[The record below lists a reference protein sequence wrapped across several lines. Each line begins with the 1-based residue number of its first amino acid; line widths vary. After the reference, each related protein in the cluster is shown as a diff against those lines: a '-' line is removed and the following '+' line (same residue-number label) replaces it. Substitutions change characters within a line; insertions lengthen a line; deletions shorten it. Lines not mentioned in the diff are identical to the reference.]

1 MTATDSPQVAS
12 PTKGRSEEDVIRG
25 GVLRFVREA
34 ALEFQPLPGELE
46 LAKRLDC
53 SRQQVRHALADLE
66 RQGVVIRRQGAAT
79 IVDPLALRMS
89 VRLEDQLEHSELLER
104 MGYRPEVEVI
114 ESGFASTT
122 RGIASILT
130 PEADETSYRV
140 VKRWLADGRSAM
152 VAENTL
158 TFPEGTRPEL
168 DPELSVFAL
177 AEQIWGESIVWEVA
191 TPGVTTLDAHAAEL
205 MQLPIGTAALTLEII
220 GVTASG
226 RRVFH
231 AAETHNPQIV
241 TYSFVRT
248 VSAPW
253 VNPHGLDAQIVRHVR

>member
-1 MTATDSPQVAS
+1 MTATDAS
-12 PTKGRSEEDVIRG
+12 IAQQRAAEDAIRG

-34 ALEFQPLPGELE
+34 AFAFQPLPGELE

-66 RQGVVIRRQGAAT
+66 RQRVVIRRQGAAT

-89 VRLEDQLEHSELLER
+89 VRLEDQLEHSELLAR
-104 MGYRPEVEVI
+104 MGYRPDVEVI
-114 ESGFASTT
+114 ESS
-122 RGIASILT
+122 SIPAALGVSSLLT
-130 PEADETSYRV
+130 HEADPVAFRV
-140 VKRWLADGRSAM
+140 VKRWLADGRPAM

-158 TFPEGTRPEL
+158 TVPKGVTAAL
-168 DPELSVFAL
+168 DPEMSIFTL
-177 AEQIWGESIVWEVA
+177 AEQVWGESVVWEVA
-191 TPGVTTLDAHAAEL
+191 TPGVVTLDERAAALMEL
-205 MQLPIGTAALTLEII
+205 PTGTAAFTLEII

-231 AAETHNPQIV
+231 AAETHNPEIV

-253 VNPHGLDAQIVRHVR
+253 VNAHGIDPQLRHGR

>member
-1 MTATDSPQVAS
+1 MSATDTHAAR
-12 PTKGRSEEDVIRG
+12 TRSDEDVIRG

-34 ALEFQPLPGELE
+34 ALEFQALPGELE
-46 LAKRLDC
+46 IAKRLDC

-79 IVDPLALRMS
+79 VVDPLALRMS

-104 MGYRPEVEVI
+104 MGYRAEVEVI
-114 ESGFASTT
+114 DSGFTPLT

-130 PEADETSYRV
+130 PDADATAFRV
-140 VKRWLADGRSAM
+140 VKRWRADGTAAM

-158 TFPEGTRPEL
+158 TFPAGARPEL
-168 DPELSVFAL
+168 DPEQSVFSL
-177 AEQIWGESIVWEVA
+177 AEQVWGESIVWEVA
-191 TPGVTTLDAHAAEL
+191 TPGVTTIDEAAATPTG
-205 MQLPIGTAALTLEII
+205 LPLGSAALTLEII

-253 VNPHGLDAQIVRHVR
+253 VNPHGADSQIVRHVR

>member
-1 MTATDSPQVAS
+1 MTTTDTSSSRVSP
-12 PTKGRSEEDVIRG
+12 SEAAIRG

-34 ALEFQPLPGELE
+34 AFGYQPLPGELE

-79 IVDPLALRMS
+79 VVDPLALRMS
-89 VRLEDQLEHSELLER
+89 VRLEDQLEHSDLLAR
-104 MGYRPEVEVI
+104 MGYRAEVEVV
-114 ESGFASTT
+114 ESALASPSQ
-122 RGIASILT
+122 GVSSLLT
-130 PEADETSYRV
+130 SEADPTALRV

-152 VAENTL
+152 VADNTL
-158 TFPEGTRPEL
+158 VFPAGTRPEL
-168 DPELSVFAL
+168 DPEKSIFAL
-177 AEQIWGESIVWEVA
+177 AQQVWGESIVWEVA
-191 TPGVTTLDAHAAEL
+191 TPGVTVLDEQSAEL
-205 MQLPIGTAALTLEII
+205 MHLPQGTAALTLEII

-231 AAETHNPQIV
+231 AAETHNPEIV

-248 VSAPW
+248 ASAPW
-253 VNPHGLDAQIVRHVR
+253 VNPHGIEPQVRHGR

>member
-1 MTATDSPQVAS
+1 MTTTEDSPA
-12 PTKGRSEEDVIRG
+12 RERRADDVIRG

-34 ALEFQPLPGELE
+34 AFGFQPLPGELE

-89 VRLEDQLEHSELLER
+89 VRLEDQLDHSDLLAR
-104 MGYRPEVEVI
+104 MGYRAEVEVI
-114 ESGFASTT
+114 ESSSRPPALGVS
-122 RGIASILT
+122 SLLT
-130 PEADETSYRV
+130 PEADPTTFHV
-140 VKRWLADGRSAM
+140 VKRWFADDRAAM
-152 VAENTL
+152 VAVNTL
-158 TFPEGTRPEL
+158 AVPSGSTVVL
-168 DPELSVFAL
+168 DPERSIFAL
-177 AEQIWGESIVWEVA
+177 AEQVWGESVVWEVA
-191 TPGVTTLDAHAAEL
+191 TPGVTTLDDNAAAL

-231 AAETHNPQIV
+231 AAETHNPQVV

-253 VNPHGLDAQIVRHVR
+253 VNPHGMEPQARHAR

>member
-1 MTATDSPQVAS
+1 MSTTDSNPV
-12 PTKGRSEEDVIRG
+12 KGRSEDDVIRG

-34 ALEFQPLPGELE
+34 ALQYQPLPGELE

-53 SRQQVRHALADLE
+53 SRQQVRHALSDLE

-79 IVDPLALRMS
+79 TVDPLALRMT

-104 MGYRPEVEVI
+104 MGYRPEVEI
-114 ESGFASTT
+114 LDSAFAPMEVGVSTV
-122 RGIASILT
+122 LT
-130 PEADETSYRV
+130 PEADGTAFRV
-140 VKRWLADGRSAM
+140 TKRWLADGDSAM

-158 TFPEGTRPEL
+158 AFPAGTHPQL
-168 DPELSVFAL
+168 DAGHSIFAL
-177 AEQIWGESIVWEVA
+177 AEQVWGESIVWEVA
-191 TPGVTTLDAHAAEL
+191 TPGVTILDERAAQL
-205 MQLPIGTAALTLEII
+205 LQLPVGTAALTLEII

-253 VNPHGLDAQIVRHVR
+253 LNPHGVDAQVVRHVR

>member
-1 MTATDSPQVAS
+1 
-12 PTKGRSEEDVIRG
+12 
-25 GVLRFVREA
+25 VLRFVREA

-114 ESGFASTT
+114 ESAFAPIE
-122 RGIASILT
+122 RGVATILT
-130 PEADETSYRV
+130 PDADATAFRV

-158 TFPEGTRPEL
+158 AFPEGAHPQFDAESSIFT
-168 DPELSVFAL
+168 L
-177 AEQIWGESIVWEVA
+177 AEQAWGESIVWEVA
-191 TPGVTTLDAHAAEL
+191 TPGVTVLDGESAEL
-205 MQLPIGTAALTLEII
+205 MHLPVGTAALTLEII

-253 VNPHGLDAQIVRHVR
+253 VNPHEPLVARHVR